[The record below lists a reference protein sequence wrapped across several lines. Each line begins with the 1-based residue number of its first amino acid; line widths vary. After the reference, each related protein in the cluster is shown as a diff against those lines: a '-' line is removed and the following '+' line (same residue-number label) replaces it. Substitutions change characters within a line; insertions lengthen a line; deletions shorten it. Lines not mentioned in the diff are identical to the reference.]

1 MSINERKRQQRIR
14 REREMTRRRTTILS
28 NRDRDRFLKMLE
40 DKEPN
45 EALKKA
51 AKRYKEKRE
60 KGEFVD

>member
-1 MSINERKRQQRIR
+1 MSMNERKRQQRIR